1 MERTQLISTIIFGMM
16 AQCSKQSIACVFR
29 TSTNLQSM
37 PRLKCCAERVV
48 LGQES
53 LRESLRKFDEKM
65 DAFTQR
71 FSDLEEEVLHSKE
84 KREPEET
91 DGLKEAVQK
100 QQNAL
105 KSNVSWQFELDPFG
119 FPSCFSLNHSEFS
132 CTLWLCQ
139 NSY

>member
-1 MERTQLISTIIFGMM
+1 
-16 AQCSKQSIACVFR
+16 
-29 TSTNLQSM
+29 
-37 PRLKCCAERVV
+37 
-48 LGQES
+48 

-105 KSNVSWQFELDPFG
+105 KSNVSWLEFEYVDAR
-119 FPSCFSLNHSEFS
+119 
-132 CTLWLCQ
+132 
-139 NSY
+139 